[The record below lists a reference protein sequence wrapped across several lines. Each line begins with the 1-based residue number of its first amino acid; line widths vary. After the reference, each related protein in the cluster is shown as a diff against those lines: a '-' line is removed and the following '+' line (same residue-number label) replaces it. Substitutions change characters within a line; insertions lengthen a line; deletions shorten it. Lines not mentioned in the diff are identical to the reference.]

1 MDGFGRTWNQ
11 WTDLDG
17 FVGILQGN
25 SGRSTAA
32 ENRKRNMVTVV
43 VVWDSR
49 AKGVEGVLDL
59 GRSGRVRGGQQGCR
73 SLSLARLGFRSARG
87 ISRRV
92 SNSSSVIIFSGT
104 RYTVGRLAK
113 MHSKEGL
120 EWDF

>member
-1 MDGFGRTWNQ
+1 
-11 WTDLDG
+11 LDG
-17 FVGILQGN
+17 FVAILQGN

-59 GRSGRVRGGQQGCR
+59 GRSDPLSAPGTTGLQILIAR
-73 SLSLARLGFRSARG
+73 SVGVPPSARG

-92 SNSSSVIIFSGT
+92 LNSSSVIIFSGT

-120 EWDF
+120 EWDL